1 MTKTGANSELI
12 SVIIPAHNA
21 ARHISAT
28 LRSVRDQ
35 TYRSLEIIA
44 VDDGSTDNTGQILE
58 KFAAEDR
65 RTSVLRQNNSGVAMA
80 RNLAISHAR
89 GDFIA
94 PLDADDIWHPEKL
107 TRQFSALSRGGATVG
122 LVYTWSRIIDDYDRL
137 LSEKA
142 CKAVHS
148 GSVLPFLL
156 RNNFIGSASS
166 PLIRRECLVEAGGY
180 DPSLRAAGAEGCED
194 YQLYIAIA
202 EHYHFEVVPA
212 FLVEYRVRPNSMSQ
226 AAWQMM
232 LSHDIVMGRARKRH
246 PELPDDLFRQSS
258 ALMAGWLA
266 KRCFRSGRITEG
278 IKLLARAACLDPA
291 LVCRHGS
298 SMLFNRSAGE
308 RE

>member
-1 MTKTGANSELI
+1 MTKAGANLELI
-12 SVIIPAHNA
+12 SVVIPAHNA
-21 ARHISAT
+21 ARHLSAT

-58 KFAAEDR
+58 RFADEDR
-65 RTSVLRQNNSGVAMA
+65 RMTVLRQNNLGVAAA
-80 RNLAISHAR
+80 RNLAISHSR
-89 GDFIA
+89 GGFVA

-107 TRQFSALSRGGATVG
+107 TQQFFALRRGSATVG

-137 LSEKA
+137 LSDKA
-142 CKAVHS
+142 CIAAHT

-156 RNNFIGSASS
+156 RYNFIGPASS

-212 FLVEYRVRPNSMSQ
+212 FLVDYRVRPNSMSQ
-226 AAWQMM
+226 AARQMM
-232 LSHDIVMGRARKRH
+232 LSHDIIMGRARKRH
-246 PELPDDLFRQSS
+246 PELADDLFRQSS
-258 ALMAGWLA
+258 ALMASWLA
-266 KRCFRSGRITEG
+266 RKCFRSGRIREG
-278 IKLLARAACLDPA
+278 IQLLARAGWLAPA
-291 LVCRHGS
+291 LVCQQGS
-298 SMLFNRSAGE
+298 SMVFNRSAAK